1 VPFLS
6 IELGGKTMQL
16 GFIGFGEVGFELSRG
31 LKQEGLDGII
41 VYDPLASDPQYGGLV
56 KERAK
61 EAAVGLLESPLDVG
75 KRSDVIIAAVPGS
88 KAEEAALAVIPALNA
103 TKVYADVSTSSP
115 KTKQTIAAAILPT
128 GGFFVDVALMD
139 SITQYRHRVPSLV
152 SGNGSDRFIQAMSPY
167 HMCLEKV
174 SDKPGEAIAN
184 KLVRSIYMKGL
195 ASLGLE
201 LLEAASALE
210 VTPRVLKSIADSM
223 NKVPFEDK
231 LNFLVT
237 AAAIHAVRQAHEMA
251 DAAAMLVEIG
261 IEPLMTEATRKRLQW
276 LADKRLREK
285 FQGQKPKRW
294 EQVVQ
299 AWETSE
305 R

>member
-1 VPFLS
+1 
-6 IELGGKTMQL
+6 MQL
-16 GFIGFGEVGFELSRG
+16 GFVGFGEVGFELSRG
-31 LKQEGLDGII
+31 FKQEGLDGTIA
-41 VYDPLASDPQYGGLV
+41 YDPLANDPQYGGLV

-61 EAAVGLLESPLDVG
+61 EATVCLLESPLDVA

-88 KAEEAALAVIPALNA
+88 KAAAAASAVVPVLNA
-103 TKVYADVSTSSP
+103 AKVYADVSTSSP

-128 GGFFVDVALMD
+128 GGLFVDVALMD

-152 SGNGSDRFIQAMSPY
+152 SGNGSDRFIQVMSPY

-174 SDKPGEAIAN
+174 SDQPGEAIAN

-195 ASLGLE
+195 ASLGIE
-201 LLEAASALE
+201 LLEAASALK
-210 VTPRVLKSIADSM
+210 VTPRVLKSISDSM
-223 NKVPFEDK
+223 NNVTFEDK

-237 AAAIHAVRQAHEMA
+237 AGAIHAARQAHEMA
-251 DAAAMLVEIG
+251 DAAAMLIEMG

-276 LADKRLREK
+276 LADKRLKEK

-305 R
+305 D